1 MIAKLEGN
9 NVVHEISSE
18 QRSDGFE
25 ELRDALGDEPCYI
38 FYDFEPANSPSKVL
52 FICFSPETC
61 EDMEG
66 K

>member
-1 MIAKLEGN
+1 M
-9 NVVHEISSE
+9 HEISSE

-25 ELRDALGDEPCYI
+25 ELKDALGEMGDVPCYV

-52 FICFSPETC
+52 FICYSPETC
-61 EDMEG
+61 EDMEA